1 MKITFAHM
9 GNLYITVKALL
20 EDLGAEVVVPPMP
33 SKRTL
38 SIGSRY
44 SPEFACLPLKV
55 NIGNYVEALELGAD
69 TIAMAGGVGPC
80 RFGMYGEVQRE
91 ILKALGYEFDM
102 VIIEPPQGRIR
113 HVLEQVGRLVGRNPM
128 RKYVGAVRLAWAKMT
143 AVDELEKA
151 AQRARP
157 FERRRGAATSALGS
171 ALKLVDEASG
181 ISQVRRALEEGQEM
195 LRSVQDPTP
204 GASRRNPES
213 PPRIGIVG
221 EVYVVLEPFVNF
233 EVERRLGE
241 MGVLVER
248 SIYIGDWVKEHVFKD
263 FMRLRKSRRPYDL
276 AKPYLCHFVGGH
288 GVETVGHTVE
298 YARRGFDG
306 VIQLAPFT
314 CMPEIVAQD
323 VLPAVSRDLGIPVM
337 TLVFDEHSSDTGVL
351 TRLEAFVDLVE
362 RSRRRR
368 RARDGTMG

>member
-44 SPEFACLPLKV
+44 SPELACLPLKV
-55 NIGNYVEALELGAD
+55 NIGNYIEAMELGAD

-80 RFGMYGEVQRE
+80 RFGLYGEVQRE
-91 ILKALGYEFDM
+91 ILKALGYEFEM
-102 VIIEPPQGRIR
+102 IIIEPPQGRLR
-113 HVLEQVGRLVGRNPM
+113 HVLRQLGRLVGRNSVG
-128 RKYVGAVRLAWAKMT
+128 KYVSAVRLAWAKMT
-143 AVDELEKA
+143 AVDELEKVV
-151 AQRARP
+151 QRVRP
-157 FERRRGAATSALGS
+157 FESRRGAATAALAS
-171 ALKLVDEASG
+171 ALKLVDEASS
-181 ISQVRRALEEGQEM
+181 IAQVKRALEDGREM
-195 LRSVQDPTP
+195 LLSVR
-204 GASRRNPES
+204 APENS
-213 PPRIGIVG
+213 VPDPPRIGIVG

-248 SIYIGDWVKEHVFKD
+248 SIYIGDWVREHLFKD
-263 FMRLRKSRRPYDL
+263 LLRLRKGRRPYDL

-298 YARRGFDG
+298 YAKRRFDG

-323 VLPAVSRDLGIPVM
+323 VLPSVSRDLGIPVM
-337 TLVFDEHSSDTGVL
+337 TLVFDEHSSDAGVL

-368 RARDGTMG
+368 AAKGARG

>member
-1 MKITFAHM
+1 MKVTFAHM
-9 GNLYITVKALL
+9 GNLYITVRALL

-38 SIGSRY
+38 SIGSRH

-55 NIGNYVEALELGAD
+55 NIGNYIEAMELGAD

-80 RFGMYGEVQRE
+80 RFGLYGEVQKE
-91 ILKALGYEFDM
+91 ILTALGYKFEM
-102 VIIEPPQGRIR
+102 IIVEPPQGRLR
-113 HVLEQVGRLVGRNPM
+113 HVLQQVGRLVGRNPVG
-128 RKYVGAVRLAWAKMT
+128 RYVRAARLAWAKMT
-143 AVDELEKA
+143 AVDELERL
-151 AQRARP
+151 AQAARP
-157 FERRRGAATSALGS
+157 FEGHRGAATAALASALE
-171 ALKLVDEASG
+171 LVDDAGSPAR
-181 ISQVRRALEEGQEM
+181 VKRALEEGREV
-195 LRSVQDPTP
+195 LRAAREP
-204 GASRRNPES
+204 GGGNSD

-221 EVYVVLEPFVNF
+221 EVYVVLEPFVNC

-248 SIYIGDWVKEHVFKD
+248 SIYIGDWVREHLLKD
-263 FMRLRKSRRPYDL
+263 VLRLRKGRRPYEL

-288 GVETVGHTVE
+288 GVETVGSTVE
-298 YARRGFDG
+298 YARQRFDG

-337 TLVFDEHSSDTGVL
+337 TLVFDEHSSDAGVI
-351 TRLEAFVDLVE
+351 TRLEAFVDMVE

-368 RARDGTMG
+368 ASRG

>member
-20 EDLGAEVVVPPMP
+20 EDLGVEVVVPPMP

-38 SIGSRY
+38 SIGSRH

-55 NIGNYVEALELGAD
+55 NIGNYIEAMELGAD

-80 RFGMYGEVQRE
+80 RFGLYGEVQRE
-91 ILKALGYEFDM
+91 ILRALGYEFEM
-102 VIIEPPQGRIR
+102 VIIDPPQGRLR
-113 HVLEQVGRLVGRNPM
+113 HLLQQIGRLVGRNSVG
-128 RKYVGAVRLAWAKMT
+128 KYVGAVRLAWAKMT
-143 AVDELEKA
+143 AVDDLEKL
-151 AQRARP
+151 AQRVRP
-157 FERRRGAATSALGS
+157 CESRRGAATAALAR
-171 ALKLVDEASG
+171 ALRLVDEASSILG
-181 ISQVRRALEEGQEM
+181 VRRALRDGREALLGAQAPEG
-195 LRSVQDPTP
+195 
-204 GASRRNPES
+204 GAHTA
-213 PPRIGIVG
+213 PRIGIVG

-233 EVERRLGE
+233 DVERRLGE

-248 SIYIGDWVKEHVFKD
+248 SIYIGDWVREHVCKD
-263 FMRLRKSRRPYDL
+263 LLRLRKGRRPYDL

-288 GVETVGHTVE
+288 GIETVGHTVE
-298 YARRGFDG
+298 YAKRRFDG

-323 VLPAVSRDLGIPVM
+323 VLPSVSRDMGIPVM
-337 TLVFDEHSSDTGVL
+337 TLIFDEHSSDAGVL

-368 RARDGTMG
+368 AATGARG